1 MITGIFFRCQII
13 IIIFLIMMSRWTGVC
28 YLVSATV
35 GKYLLTL
42 PGGQQPSLAPCHCH
56 QYMANIVIDIATSIG
71 NMSNIVIILVEYCY
85 LQYQY
90 YLIIIGN
97 SE

>member
-1 MITGIFFRCQII
+1 MDGSVLLGVGNSWQIF
-13 IIIFLIMMSRWTGVC
+13 TP
-28 YLVSATV
+28 
-35 GKYLLTL
+35 L
-42 PGGQQPSLAPCHCH
+42 PGGQQPSLVPCHCH

-71 NMSNIVIILVEYCY
+71 NISNIVIILVEYCY

-90 YLIIIGN
+90 YLIIISN